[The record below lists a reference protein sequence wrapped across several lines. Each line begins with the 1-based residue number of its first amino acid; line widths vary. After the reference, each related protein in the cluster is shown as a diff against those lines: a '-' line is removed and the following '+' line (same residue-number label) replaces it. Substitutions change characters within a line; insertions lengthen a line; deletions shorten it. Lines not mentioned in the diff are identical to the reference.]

1 VDTSRDEIV
10 SWAQEYLAELLE
22 VPVATIDPD
31 ADLDR
36 LGVDSAIAVSLL
48 MEVEE
53 RYGVELP
60 PEVLF
65 ETPTLNEVA
74 TYLDS
79 LAQDGV
85 P

>member
-1 VDTSRDEIV
+1 MESREELV
-10 SWAQEYLAELLE
+10 RWSQEYLADLLQ
-22 VPVATIDPD
+22 VPVDAVDPD

-53 RYGVELP
+53 RSGVELP

-65 ETPTLNEVA
+65 ELPTLNAVA
-74 TYLDS
+74 TYLYDR
-79 LAQDGV
+79 AQSAS
-85 P
+85 